1 MTFTWIGLLLRFLL
15 GGSAVAAS
23 AIIGHRLGGRVG
35 GIFAAFPAV
44 FASAVIATAVGLPG
58 EAAVRQIRA
67 MSGGALVGMG
77 VNIGCAI
84 AAGWLV
90 GRMGWKKG
98 LLTAVGGWLVAAS
111 VVYLGG
117 AALGWLR

>member
-1 MTFTWIGLLLRFLL
+1 MTFSWIGLLLRFLL

-23 AIIGHRLGGRVG
+23 AVIGHRLGGRVG

-44 FASAVIATAVGLPG
+44 FASAVIATAVGLPDKV
-58 EAAVRQIRA
+58 AVEHIRA

-77 VNIGCAI
+77 VNIACAI

-90 GRMGWKKG
+90 GRWGWKKG
-98 LLTAVGGWLVAAS
+98 LLTAVSGWLVVAS
-111 VVYLGG
+111 AVYLGG
-117 AALGWLR
+117 AAMGWLR